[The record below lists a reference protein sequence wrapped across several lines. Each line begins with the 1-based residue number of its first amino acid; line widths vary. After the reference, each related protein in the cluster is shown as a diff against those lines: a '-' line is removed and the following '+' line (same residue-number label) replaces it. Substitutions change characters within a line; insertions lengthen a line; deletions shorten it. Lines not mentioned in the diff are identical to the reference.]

1 MSVLFTLTA
10 EAAGQVCS
18 TAGEC
23 ANQGVDNFVGTPQR
37 VWASIAALVSLVGVV
52 VGVRARIRLGR
63 RTGNGGT
70 RGAVVALA
78 AGLIGGVNGAVDL
91 AVADGGPGSGNGVV
105 GAAAALVLGVVA
117 VVLGLL
123 VLTRSRRA
131 EPVG

>member
-10 EAAGQVCS
+10 AAGQVCS
-18 TAGEC
+18 TAAEC
-23 ANQGVDNFVGTPQR
+23 ADQGVDNFVGTPKR
-37 VWASIAALVSLVGVV
+37 IWAGIAALVSLAGVV
-52 VGVRARIRLGR
+52 VGALAWVRFTR
-63 RTGNGGT
+63 RTGYRGT

-105 GAAAALVLGVVA
+105 GAAAAAVLGVVA